1 MAHLFC
7 PVRDESEFT
16 WRCQAFSKTAR
27 PPIPVWVGERRDL
40 LDAVTLAETLYC
52 RAAGPQQADVGVLL
66 TDMAHEITESL
77 LRPLAHTWVTL
88 DELAAIEG
96 PTSVLV
102 VGLYHDLHWRVA
114 RPLLFQS
121 QKQQFALGFLSGRD
135 IHSLLWLVARQWAVV
150 DPQVQAIGF
159 FSAVDTPAPA
169 SPIQVYGERAMERE
183 NIQHILLDQP
193 WRRVLLQGHGKD
205 DSINLGNFTVCG
217 RNEFVGSTTGTL
229 LPRCAYGLSCYKD
242 EKKLIPLRQVKAAE
256 LVLSACDS
264 GPLAGLAMYDPKYV
278 LLLNAID
285 GCAQTI
291 VSAVNVHDSGTPEN
305 DLWLTQAARTDI
317 SAARILNRSLNM
329 RHPYPV
335 FWHFGL
341 PLKELPPTRAVDEST
356 ADETIVRVVN
366 RLHGYLVSD
375 LLPQKHPFIPRLQ
388 KLNHK
393 VNLYLT
399 HDQLFE
405 NARSGGTQEASI
417 LTDLQSIDYTMA
429 QHILTNPEDPV
440 MAYDSYFMDRSIL
453 LPSTV
458 QEVTCACGAPAQQF
472 QHRGRVATIPTIT
485 RIVCTRCGDKA
496 LQLDHTPVLCC
507 DAADRVCADQ
517 PLTAEI
523 TVTGQE
529 RGPVQVGIFVPLYLR
544 PYTRIEPALKKVKIS
559 SPGERRSLMVTIS
572 FAAGVPP
579 HAYYVKVFAIQNL
592 GISIYRH
599 RFGIT
604 GPTREGR
611 ESIC

>member
-1 MAHLFC
+1 MTHLFC
-7 PVRDESEFT
+7 PVIDESEFT
-16 WRCQAFSKTAR
+16 WRCQVFSQTAR

-40 LDAVTLAETLYC
+40 LATVALAQTLYC
-52 RAAGPQQADVGVLL
+52 QAARPQQADVGILL
-66 TDMAHEITESL
+66 TESVHDITESL
-77 LRPLAHTWVTL
+77 LRPLARMWVTL

-96 PTSVLV
+96 SMSVLV
-102 VGLYHDLHWRVA
+102 VGLYQDLHWQAV

-159 FSAVDTPAPA
+159 FSAVATPAA
-169 SPIQVYGERAMERE
+169 ALPIQVYGEGAMERE
-183 NIQHILLDQP
+183 NIQQLLLGQP
-193 WRRVLLQGHGKD
+193 WRKVLLQGHGKD

-217 RNEFVGSTTGTL
+217 RNEFVCPTTGTL
-229 LPRCAYGLSCYKD
+229 LPRCAYGLSCYK
-242 EKKLIPLRQVKAAE
+242 EEQKLIPLRSVKAAE
-256 LVLSACDS
+256 LVLSSCDS
-264 GPLAGLAMYDPKYV
+264 GPLAGMAMYDPKYV

-291 VSAVNVHDSGTPEN
+291 VSAVNVHDSGALEN
-305 DLWLTQAARTDI
+305 DLWLTQVARADV
-317 SAARILNRSLNM
+317 SAARVLNRSLSA
-329 RHPYPV
+329 RLPYPV

-341 PLKELPPTRAVDEST
+341 PLKDLPPTRAVDEST

-366 RLHGYLVSD
+366 RLHSYLVSD

-399 HDQLFE
+399 HGQLFE
-405 NARSGGTQEASI
+405 NACSGGALEASI

-440 MAYDSYFMDRSIL
+440 MAYDSYFMDRSTL

-472 QHRGRVATIPTIT
+472 QHRGRVATTPTIT
-485 RIVCTRCGDKA
+485 RVVCTRCGDKA
-496 LQLDHTPVLCC
+496 LQLDHTPVLWC
-507 DAADRVCADQ
+507 DAADRVRADQ

-529 RGPVQVGIFVPLYLR
+529 RGPVQVGLFVPLYLR

-559 SPGERRSLMVTIS
+559 SPGERRSLTVTIS

-599 RFGIT
+599 RFGIK
-604 GPTREGR
+604 GR
-611 ESIC
+611 KSIC